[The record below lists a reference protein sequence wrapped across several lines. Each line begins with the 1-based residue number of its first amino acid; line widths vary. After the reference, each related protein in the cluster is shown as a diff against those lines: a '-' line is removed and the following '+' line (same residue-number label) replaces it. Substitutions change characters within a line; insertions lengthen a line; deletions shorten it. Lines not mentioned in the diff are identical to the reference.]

1 MCYTVCMWENEG
13 WPVFKVLE
21 KQDAYDQKS
30 LKKISEQVKFGAKPQ
45 VSIINWDRWVY
56 TFVLSSFHCC
66 YFHHQ
71 YCCFLLL
78 LVSILIFI
86 HLIFFIFSLS
96 IVSPLQDN
104 SLLLHYQSDSI
115 PLWLHSILFHHQNP
129 LGSFQ
134 MQLKEWLHTLYV
146 STTTCWETVFGS
158 RFWIIKVGGIDP
170 NMFTRDKILWLST
183 TKFCNF
189 CCHILLCLIFTTPK
203 DINFYK
209 LNW

>member
-86 HLIFFIFSLS
+86 HLIFFIFSAS
-96 IVSPLQDN
+96 IVSPFTVQFTIVTVPIRFN
-104 SLLLHYQSDSI
+104 S
-115 PLWLHSILFHHQNP
+115 PLATFNFVS
-129 LGSFQ
+129 SSKSAR
-134 MQLKEWLHTLYV
+134 QL
-146 STTTCWETVFGS
+146 
-158 RFWIIKVGGIDP
+158 P
-170 NMFTRDKILWLST
+170 NATERMTPYT
-183 TKFCNF
+183 
-189 CCHILLCLIFTTPK
+189 LCLHHNLLRNSFREQILDHQSRWHWPK
-203 DINFYK
+203 HVHQG
-209 LNW
+209 